1 MHVNRTRIILIVMII
16 ATVVLGGAAI
26 FIGWRLQTQ
35 VNTKSFASCTCPTP
49 QSNWEGPDEWNK
61 CWSRLPGESGV
72 SVAADCD
79 GNTSNS
85 TTNTSNSGRCNE
97 DSAGIRCTSYCNYP
111 ANLGC
116 NQIECSEADGGGT
129 VNINGGPASCPDG
142 ENNNVDPADP
152 GAILTAPNPTNN
164 CTKPTGYDTPNRQWN
179 CSCTSSQLC
188 DEGNGIKGC
197 YFNCRYTSVTFSTCA
212 LWAASVPEPPVCT
225 QYDYTLDD
233 GVTKCYKGNVNNC
246 GTTTT
251 SSSTT
256 TSSTT
261 TSATTQNTCYKCTD
275 SENDGNACQTQTT
288 TGTCASLGAGW
299 TTNTLCETGATGG
312 SCTAAIQAKVRGRV
326 YCQDTNGPII
336 PISNTV
342 VAITKGSTVI
352 NATTDSEGFYVSSN
366 IGLPSTGDK
375 VAVDIASLP
384 TTFNNGLNT
393 SQLTGKSALNC
404 ASASSLPGCSTG
416 VASNYYC
423 DSVTTK
429 GSYANCKLTTA
440 GDSTSGHGFFDFKY
454 TNCTATVP
462 SCGNSVVDN
471 GESCDPVGTV
481 GQCTTGGKCQ
491 TGCACPTCNSACS
504 TNDDCPDGLVCSNNS
519 CRNPS
524 NKSAV
529 DCKAGTTSVPS
540 TGFIDQNYGVLVLS
554 IVLMLIGLAF
564 VRNQGVISLLTNT
577 AISLFGT
584 NILRYVDPD
593 GAKRYYEK
601 NILNNQ
607 KHEVK

>member
-35 VNTKSFASCTCPTP
+35 VNTKSFAGTCEDFGGVCENNCAPGQTF
-49 QSNWEGPDEWNK
+49 SSSDCKCWWEGGHQVD
-61 CWSRLPGESGV
+61 
-72 SVAADCD
+72 A
-79 GNTSNS
+79 
-85 TTNTSNSGRCNE
+85 
-97 DSAGIRCTSYCNYP
+97 YCNM
-111 ANLGC
+111 
-116 NQIECSEADGGGT
+116 D
-129 VNINGGPASCPDG
+129 ASSTSS
-142 ENNNVDPADP
+142 AP
-152 GAILTAPNPTNN
+152 GATA
-164 CTKPTGYDTPNRQWN
+164 CTKPTGYDDPGKQWY
-179 CSCTSSQLC
+179 CSCTPSETC
-188 DEGNGIKGC
+188 NEGNGVTAC
-197 YFNCRYTSVTFSTCA
+197 YKNCTYTTVSYDTCQ
-212 LWAASVPEPPVCT
+212 LWYDNTPNPPACT
-225 QYDYTLDD
+225 QYDYTLAN
-233 GVTKCYKGNVNNC
+233 GTKCYKANMQGCGN
-246 GTTTT
+246 TSTST
-251 SSSTT
+251 SSAAPTTCYKCTDATDDANACQTQTTNSTCASLGT
-256 TSSTT
+256 GW
-261 TSATTQNTCYKCTD
+261 TSATNCASVASGGACATTTIQNTCYKCTD

-416 VASNYYC
+416 VSSNYYC

-440 GDSTSGHGFFDFKY
+440 GDSTTGHGFFDFKY

-504 TNDDCPDGLVCSNNS
+504 TNDDCPDGLVCSGNK
-519 CRNPS
+519 CRNPD
-524 NKSAV
+524 KTSAV
-529 DCKAGTTSVPS
+529 DCKVSSTSVPS

-601 NILNNQ
+601 NILNKQ
-607 KHEVK
+607 KHEAK